1 MPHLSETSQITQHTF
16 HKTELAG
23 SVVLPENIVNFWKVE
38 HLDQSNCGLY
48 SKEICNKLIEYLK

>member
-1 MPHLSETSQITQHTF
+1 MTCPTKVRHE
-16 HKTELAG
+16 TELAG